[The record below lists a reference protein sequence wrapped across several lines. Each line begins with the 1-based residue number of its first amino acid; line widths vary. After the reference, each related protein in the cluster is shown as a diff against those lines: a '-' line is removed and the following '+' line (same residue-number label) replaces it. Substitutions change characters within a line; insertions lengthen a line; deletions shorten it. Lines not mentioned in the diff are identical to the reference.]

1 MLEPS
6 IAQVEGGFIALPQ
19 GCAVPQGQ
27 GGMLRT
33 PESDDA
39 VLLTSLTSCQHLALY
54 DLTKHFEA
62 LLQFPRTHVTGE
74 ISNVYH
80 TAFADGLFLP
90 LPGMPGTWGS
100 V

>member
-1 MLEPS
+1 MSRGAFSLGVIKGRYCASRSGTHWNTVRICSLTVVSVSGPAEVLEPS

-39 VLLTSLTSCQHLALY
+39 VLLTSG
-54 DLTKHFEA
+54 
-62 LLQFPRTHVTGE
+62 RRG
-74 ISNVYH
+74 
-80 TAFADGLFLP
+80 
-90 LPGMPGTWGS
+90 
-100 V
+100 